1 MQEINEIKN
10 LENQENLDNIP
21 NPDKK
26 FRRANDA
33 VQYQVFVSIL
43 KAYDKTLN
51 LLKYTLLVMIV
62 AIIFVYNSFSND
74 TTREDY
80 QIRMI
85 NDIILKLDDLE
96 KIQSGSNSPPVDKA
110 KILER
115 ILDVSH
121 NTKQCGA
128 CHNSNNVIKI
138 YTSWS
143 YNDFKNYMRGIKR
156 IPQNTIMPN
165 YTKSELSDLD
175 IEKMYEILKDGR

>member
-1 MQEINEIKN
+1 MNKDSSEINEIPD
-10 LENQENLDNIP
+10 LENQNF
-21 NPDKK
+21 DKK
-26 FRRANDA
+26 FRRTNDA

-43 KAYDKTLN
+43 KAYEKTIN
-51 LLKYTLLVMIV
+51 LLKYTLIIIV
-62 AIIFVYNSFSND
+62 IAIIFVYNSFSND

-80 QIRMI
+80 QIRML
-85 NDIILKLDDLE
+85 NDVILELDDLK
-96 KIQSGSNSPPVDKA
+96 KIQSGLNSPPVDKS

-121 NTKQCGA
+121 NTKQCGT

-138 YTSWS
+138 YASWN

-156 IPQNTIMPN
+156 IPQNNIMPN
-165 YTKSELSDLD
+165 YTSAELSDLD

>member
-1 MQEINEIKN
+1 MNKDSPEINEIPD
-10 LENQENLDNIP
+10 LENQNFN
-21 NPDKK
+21 KK
-26 FRRANDA
+26 FSRTNDA

-43 KAYDKTLN
+43 KAYEKTIN
-51 LLKYTLLVMIV
+51 LLKYTLIIIAI

-80 QIRMI
+80 QIMML
-85 NDIILKLDDLE
+85 NDVILKLDDLK

-128 CHNSNNVIKI
+128 CHNSNNVIKV
-138 YTSWS
+138 YASWNF
-143 YNDFKNYMRGIKR
+143 NDFKNYMRGTKR
-156 IPQNTIMPN
+156 IPQNNIMPN
-165 YTKSELSDLD
+165 YTSSELSDLD

>member
-1 MQEINEIKN
+1 MDKGSPEINELPD
-10 LENQENLDNIP
+10 LENQNF
-21 NPDKK
+21 DKK
-26 FRRANDA
+26 FRRTNDA

-43 KAYDKTLN
+43 KAYEKTLN

-80 QIRMI
+80 QIRML
-85 NDIILKLDDLE
+85 NDIILKLDDLK

-138 YTSWS
+138 YTSWNF
-143 YNDFKNYMRGIKR
+143 NDFKNYMRGIKR
-156 IPQNTIMPN
+156 IPHNNIMPN
-165 YTKSELSDLD
+165 YTSAELSDLD

>member
-1 MQEINEIKN
+1 MNKDSPEINEIPD
-10 LENQENLDNIP
+10 LENQNF
-21 NPDKK
+21 DKK
-26 FRRANDA
+26 FRRTNDT

-43 KAYDKTLN
+43 KAYEKTIN
-51 LLKYTLLVMIV
+51 LLKYTLIIIAI

-80 QIRMI
+80 QIRML
-85 NDIILKLDDLE
+85 NDIILKLDDLK
-96 KIQSGSNSPPVDKA
+96 KIQSGSNSPPVDKD

-138 YTSWS
+138 YASWN
-143 YNDFKNYMRGIKR
+143 YNDFKNYMRGINR
-156 IPQNTIMPN
+156 IPQNNIMPK
-165 YTKSELSDLD
+165 YTNSELSELD

>member
-1 MQEINEIKN
+1 MHEINEIKN

-26 FRRANDA
+26 FKRANDV

-85 NDIILKLDDLE
+85 NDIILKLDDLK
-96 KIQSGSNSPPVDKA
+96 KIQSGSNSPPVDKD

-138 YTSWS
+138 YASWN
-143 YNDFKNYMRGIKR
+143 YNDFKNYMRGINR
-156 IPQNTIMPN
+156 IPQNNIMPK
-165 YTKSELSDLD
+165 YTNSELSELD

>member
-1 MQEINEIKN
+1 MNKDSPEINELPD
-10 LENQENLDNIP
+10 LENQNF
-21 NPDKK
+21 DKK
-26 FRRANDA
+26 FRRTNDA

-43 KAYDKTLN
+43 KAYEKTLN
-51 LLKYTLLVMIV
+51 LLKYTLIIIV
-62 AIIFVYNSFSND
+62 IAIIFVYNSFSND

-80 QIRMI
+80 QIRML
-85 NDIILKLDDLE
+85 NDVILKLDDLK
-96 KIQSGSNSPPVDKA
+96 KIQSGSNSPPVDKD

-138 YTSWS
+138 YASWNF
-143 YNDFKNYMRGIKR
+143 NDFKNYMRGIKR
-156 IPQNTIMPN
+156 IPHNNIMPN
-165 YTKSELSDLD
+165 YTSAELSDLD

>member
-1 MQEINEIKN
+1 MNKDSPEINEIPD
-10 LENQENLDNIP
+10 LENQNFN
-21 NPDKK
+21 KK
-26 FRRANDA
+26 FRRTNDT

-43 KAYDKTLN
+43 KAYEKTIN
-51 LLKYTLLVMIV
+51 LLKYTLIIIAI

-80 QIRMI
+80 QTMML
-85 NDIILKLDDLE
+85 NDVILKLDDLK
-96 KIQSGSNSPPVDKA
+96 KIQSGLNSPPVDKS

-121 NTKQCGA
+121 NTKQCGV

-138 YTSWS
+138 YASWN

-156 IPQNTIMPN
+156 IPQNDIMPK
-165 YTKSELSDLD
+165 YTNSELSDLD

>member
-1 MQEINEIKN
+1 MDKGSPEINELPD
-10 LENQENLDNIP
+10 LENQNF
-21 NPDKK
+21 DKK
-26 FRRANDA
+26 FRRTNDA

-43 KAYDKTLN
+43 KAYEKTIN

-74 TTREDY
+74 TTKEDY

-85 NDIILKLDDLE
+85 NDIILKLDDLK

-138 YTSWS
+138 YTSWNF
-143 YNDFKNYMRGIKR
+143 NDFKNYMRGIKR
-156 IPQNTIMPN
+156 IPHNNIMPN
-165 YTKSELSDLD
+165 YTSAELSDLD

>member
-1 MQEINEIKN
+1 MDKGSPEINELPD
-10 LENQENLDNIP
+10 LENQNF
-21 NPDKK
+21 DKK
-26 FRRANDA
+26 FRRTNDA

-43 KAYDKTLN
+43 KAYEKTLN

-74 TTREDY
+74 TTKEDY

-85 NDIILKLDDLE
+85 NDIILKLDDLK

-138 YTSWS
+138 YTSWNF
-143 YNDFKNYMRGIKR
+143 NDFKNYMRGIKR
-156 IPQNTIMPN
+156 IPHNNIMPN
-165 YTKSELSDLD
+165 YTSAELSDLD

>member
-1 MQEINEIKN
+1 MNKDSPEINEIPD
-10 LENQENLDNIP
+10 LENQNFN
-21 NPDKK
+21 KK
-26 FRRANDA
+26 FRRTNDA

-43 KAYDKTLN
+43 KAYEKTIN
-51 LLKYTLLVMIV
+51 LLKYTLIIIAI

-80 QIRMI
+80 QILLL
-85 NDIILKLDDLE
+85 NDIILKLDDL
-96 KIQSGSNSPPVDKA
+96 KKNQIGTNTNQIDKT
-110 KILER
+110 KLLER
-115 ILDVSH
+115 IINISH

-138 YTSWS
+138 YASWN

-156 IPQNTIMPN
+156 IPQNNIMPN
-165 YTKSELSDLD
+165 YTESELSDLD

>member
-1 MQEINEIKN
+1 MNKDSPEINEIPD
-10 LENQENLDNIP
+10 LENQNF
-21 NPDKK
+21 DKK
-26 FRRANDA
+26 FRRTNEV

-43 KAYDKTLN
+43 KAYEKTIN
-51 LLKYTLLVMIV
+51 LLKYTLIIIAI

-80 QIRMI
+80 QILLL
-85 NDIILKLDDLE
+85 NDIILKLDDL
-96 KIQSGSNSPPVDKA
+96 KKNQIGTNTNQIDKT
-110 KILER
+110 KLLER
-115 ILDVSH
+115 IINISH

-138 YTSWS
+138 YASWN

-156 IPQNTIMPN
+156 IPQNNIMPN
-165 YTKSELSDLD
+165 YTNSELSDLD

>member
-1 MQEINEIKN
+1 MNKDSPEINEIPD
-10 LENQENLDNIP
+10 LENQNF
-21 NPDKK
+21 DKK
-26 FRRANDA
+26 FRRTNEV

-43 KAYDKTLN
+43 KAYEKTLN
-51 LLKYTLLVMIV
+51 LLKYTLIIIAI

-80 QIRMI
+80 QILLL
-85 NDIILKLDDLE
+85 NDIILKLDDLK

-121 NTKQCGA
+121 NAKQCGA

-138 YTSWS
+138 YASWNF
-143 YNDFKNYMRGIKR
+143 NDFKNYMRGIKR
-156 IPQNTIMPN
+156 IPQNNIMPN
-165 YTKSELSDLD
+165 YTSAELSDLD

>member
-1 MQEINEIKN
+1 MI
-10 LENQENLDNIP
+10 
-21 NPDKK
+21 KK
-26 FRRANDA
+26 FRRTNDA

-43 KAYDKTLN
+43 KAYEKTLN
-51 LLKYTLLVMIV
+51 LLKYTLIIIV
-62 AIIFVYNSFSND
+62 IAIIFVYHSFSND
-74 TTREDY
+74 TTREDS

-85 NDIILKLDDLE
+85 NDIILKLDDLK

-138 YTSWS
+138 YTSWNF
-143 YNDFKNYMRGIKR
+143 NDFKNYMRGIKR
-156 IPQNTIMPN
+156 IPHNNIMPN
-165 YTKSELSDLD
+165 YTSAELSDLD

>member
-1 MQEINEIKN
+1 MNKDSPEINEIPD
-10 LENQENLDNIP
+10 LENQNF
-21 NPDKK
+21 DKK
-26 FRRANDA
+26 FRRTNGV

-43 KAYDKTLN
+43 KAYEKTLN
-51 LLKYTLLVMIV
+51 LLKYTLIIIAI

-80 QIRMI
+80 QTLLL
-85 NDIILKLDDLE
+85 NDIILKLDDLK

-138 YTSWS
+138 YASWNF
-143 YNDFKNYMRGIKR
+143 NDFKNYMRGTKR
-156 IPQNTIMPN
+156 IPQNNIMPN
-165 YTKSELSDLD
+165 YTSSELSDLD

>member
-1 MQEINEIKN
+1 MNKDSPEINEIPD
-10 LENQENLDNIP
+10 LENQNF
-21 NPDKK
+21 DKK
-26 FRRANDA
+26 FRRTNEV

-43 KAYDKTLN
+43 KAYEKTIN
-51 LLKYTLLVMIV
+51 LLKYTLIII
-62 AIIFVYNSFSND
+62 AITIIFVYNSFSND

-80 QIRMI
+80 QTLLL
-85 NDIILKLDDLE
+85 NDIILKLDDLK

-138 YTSWS
+138 YASWNF
-143 YNDFKNYMRGIKR
+143 NDFKNYMRGIKR
-156 IPQNTIMPN
+156 IPQNNIMPN
-165 YTKSELSDLD
+165 YASAELSDLD